1 MRKKFKSR
9 SSASAKWAKY
19 SSDADGA
26 PTPGPKSNL
35 QPDER
40 IRQFCARELDESSR
54 FVQKSAE
61 SKFGWNNPKQ
71 WLISAQTSTVG
82 RGENEDRRAR
92 QAVDHVREAR
102 AVGADDE
109 GRAAPVAGGALDVG
123 RRAPLPGKDIDAA
136 GEARRQCRD
145 ERLLGA
151 DVALVAVRAAVVDDL
166 RRRRGYSPRVFQ
178 KVRNAGSARAAAS
191 PGPAGTRPEGARPG
205 AGARTWARSGG
216 GTANRRSGASPTRRC
231 DPRARGAT
239 GARRRPPRRR
249 PRRRRP

>member
-40 IRQFCARELDESSR
+40 IRQSCARELDESSR

-123 RRAPLPGKDIDAA
+123 RRAPLPGKDVDAA
-136 GEARRQCRD
+136 GEARRQRRD

-166 RRRRGYSPRVFQ
+166 RRRRGYSPRVS
-178 KVRNAGSARAAAS
+178 KKYETRAPRERRLRRVRRER
-191 PGPAGTRPEGARPG
+191 GPKERGLEPEHA
-205 AGARTWARSGG
+205 
-216 GTANRRSGASPTRRC
+216 RRS
-231 DPRARGAT
+231 
-239 GARRRPPRRR
+239 RR
-249 PRRRRP
+249 PRASTRWRGPGA